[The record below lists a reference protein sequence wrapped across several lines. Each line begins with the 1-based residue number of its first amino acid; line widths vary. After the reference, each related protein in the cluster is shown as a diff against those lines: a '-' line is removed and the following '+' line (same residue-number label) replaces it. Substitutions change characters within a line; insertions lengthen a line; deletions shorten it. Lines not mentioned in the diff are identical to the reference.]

1 MHTWLAAALAAALS
15 IAAVLGYAG
24 HAHAHI
30 IEHLDRQVKHLE
42 RFVMSESQD
51 AVNAVVNQLRKI
63 ALEVKNEIASVQA
76 QLDAAQ
82 VNAEKVDL
90 SALTEA
96 AQALDDIVPDAVPEV
111 EAPADAP
118 ADDATNSEV

>member
-15 IAAVLGYAG
+15 TAAVLGYAG

-30 IEHLDRQVKHLE
+30 VEHIDRQIRHLE
-42 RFVMSESQD
+42 RFIMGAQQD
-51 AVNAVVNQLRKI
+51 AVNAVVEQLRKA
-63 ALEVKNEIASVQA
+63 ALEVKSELVEVQA
-76 QLDAAQ
+76 QLDAAEIG
-82 VNAEKVDL
+82 AEKVDL

-111 EAPADAP
+111 EAPAD
-118 ADDATNSEV
+118 DAGEAASDSEV